1 MKVEEKA
8 LVLDYLSRGRSS
20 DYKTEP
26 IAQLLGKEY
35 FTLLEVVPKANV
47 ELKALDE
54 VYVGKDERPQIDFIK
69 RRIAYK
75 DLTNTALS
83 EFEKAVEKIIDADAQ
98 KFVDFFNNSRSIT
111 LKRHQIELLPG
122 MGKKHMLQIIGQ
134 REKGAFTSFEDIRK
148 RVHSIPDP
156 KHALVR
162 RIIEELE
169 GLDLKYYLFVRPP
182 AQERDFRPRKRF

>member
-54 VYVGKDERPQIDFIK
+54 VYEGKDERPQIDFIK